1 VKTLKLNILFMF
13 TPKLLFIPSPCY
25 GGGSSLQNGSPQ
37 TVDGGDD
44 THQRPVGR
52 LLSNITTAVKL
63 RKIKLVE
70 QTSRMGRA
78 THATC
83 TAAL

>member
-1 VKTLKLNILFMF
+1 MAVLR
-13 TPKLLFIPSPCY
+13 
-25 GGGSSLQNGSPQ
+25 

-44 THQRPVGR
+44 THQTPVGI
-52 LLSNITTAVKL
+52 LLSNIIKAIEL
-63 RKIKLVE
+63 RKMKLVE

-78 THATC
+78 THATF